1 MNVATVSPRPPRA
14 DPMSCPPPLTSWG
27 SGSSPTQ
34 ESFLLPRS
42 RASAS
47 GEPVPASLP
56 LLPHRPGQGLSG
68 VPQASSP
75 SGPLEHH
82 SPGRPVGLP
91 LGQASPPILR
101 LGQGRKAELGR
112 GLPREVGRA
121 GCSDGCWAL
130 ARPRARGTGFRFASL
145 PGTTEPAG
153 GIKPPYISGV
163 KIHAQPRASRN
174 SHQRAG
180 SHVAEPRERG
190 E

>member
-1 MNVATVSPRPPRA
+1 MWPRCPQGPHGRTPCPALPHSPPGAQGHLPHRNP
-14 DPMSCPPPLTSWG
+14 SCSLGAEPLPLGNPS
-27 SGSSPTQ
+27 Q
-34 ESFLLPRS
+34 
-42 RASAS
+42 
-47 GEPVPASLP
+47 PASLSC
-56 LLPHRPGQGLSG
+56 LIG
-68 VPQASSP
+68 
-75 SGPLEHH
+75 
-82 SPGRPVGLP
+82 PGRASRGSLRPPLP
-91 LGQASPPILR
+91 LDPSSITVQGGRWACLLARPPPPILR